1 MHVACNGVRAHATR
15 MCMCMCMCMYMCMC
29 MCMCMVHVAF
39 TWLSA
44 AAQLYAKYRELS
56 AKGTLQENINN
67 LHAAP
72 VDSGACP
79 RCNWRLPSTTTAP
92 RRPVWLGRRLRA
104 RLRTRNCSLGQPQ
117 EPRSLP
123 RAQST

>member
-1 MHVACNGVRAHATR
+1 MHMARTRPVRAVHTACTPPARGVHALCTPVAQHNDVRAHAT
-15 MCMCMCMCMYMCMC
+15 CMCMCRCMC
-29 MCMCMVHVAF
+29 MLHVHVAF
-39 TWLSA
+39 TGLSA

-92 RRPVWLGRRLRA
+92 RRPVWLG
-104 RLRTRNCSLGQPQ
+104 
-117 EPRSLP
+117 
-123 RAQST
+123 

>member
-1 MHVACNGVRAHATR
+1 MHTARTRRARAVHTRAHAMHVACSGVRAHAT
-15 MCMCMCMCMYMCMC
+15 CMCMCMCMLH
-29 MCMCMVHVAF
+29 VHVAF

-92 RRPVWLGRRLRA
+92 RRPVWLG
-104 RLRTRNCSLGQPQ
+104 
-117 EPRSLP
+117 
-123 RAQST
+123 

>member
-1 MHVACNGVRAHATR
+1 MHTARTRRARAVHTRAHAMHVACNGVRAHATR
-15 MCMCMCMCMYMCMC
+15 MCMCMCMCMLH
-29 MCMCMVHVAF
+29 VHVAF

-92 RRPVWLGRRLRA
+92 RRPVWLG
-104 RLRTRNCSLGQPQ
+104 
-117 EPRSLP
+117 
-123 RAQST
+123 

>member
-1 MHVACNGVRAHATR
+1 MHTARTRRARAVHTRAHAMHVACNGVRAHAT
-15 MCMCMCMCMYMCMC
+15 CMCMCMCMLH
-29 MCMCMVHVAF
+29 VHVAF

-92 RRPVWLGRRLRA
+92 RRPVWLG
-104 RLRTRNCSLGQPQ
+104 
-117 EPRSLP
+117 
-123 RAQST
+123 

>member
-15 MCMCMCMCMYMCMC
+15 MCMCMCMCMLH
-29 MCMCMVHVAF
+29 VHVAF

-92 RRPVWLGRRLRA
+92 RRPVWLG
-104 RLRTRNCSLGQPQ
+104 
-117 EPRSLP
+117 
-123 RAQST
+123 